1 MTQRRPEINDPAS
14 GDLYQTGTVALVLD
28 IAQLP
33 NGSVKVMMKGIARAQ
48 LEALHPDD
56 DPASASFTVLAEIRH
71 AGGADMDVLRKAMLA
86 RFEQYARHS
95 GLEAKLV
102 QAGVSPLA
110 GILAAFNRMD
120 PGTLADTLA
129 AQTPL
134 PLAEKQQVLEILDCR
149 ERFEYVDA
157 LTQELDSTG

>member
-1 MTQRRPEINDPAS
+1 
-14 GDLYQTGTVALVLD
+14 
-28 IAQLP
+28 
-33 NGSVKVMMKGIARAQ
+33 
-48 LEALHPDD
+48 
-56 DPASASFTVLAEIRH
+56 
-71 AGGADMDVLRKAMLA
+71 MDVLRKAMLA

-95 GLEAKLV
+95 GLEAKLA